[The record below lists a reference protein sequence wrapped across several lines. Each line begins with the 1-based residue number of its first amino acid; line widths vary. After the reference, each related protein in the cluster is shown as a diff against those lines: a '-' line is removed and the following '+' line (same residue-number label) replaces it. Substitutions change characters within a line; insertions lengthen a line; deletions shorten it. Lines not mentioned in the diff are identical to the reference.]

1 METINKVTQSFLV
14 ILSSS
19 ILLTACG
26 DSSQPAEIASIESA
40 ARVASNVSAADV
52 AVDDGIRTQ
61 VESALASAADLPG
74 GFTVEVNEGI
84 VLISGSMACED
95 CGGLRTPGNIG
106 TVQQSLGGVVRA
118 VPGVMRVDFDL
129 SYPSN

>member
-19 ILLTACG
+19 ILLTACDG
-26 DSSQPAEIASIESA
+26 SSQTAETAPLESA
-40 ARVASNVSAADV
+40 ALVASNVSAADV
-52 AVDDGIRTQ
+52 AVDNRIQAQ

-118 VPGVMRVDFDL
+118 VSGVMRVDFDL
-129 SYPSN
+129 SYPSD

>member
-19 ILLTACG
+19 ILLTACDG
-26 DSSQPAEIASIESA
+26 GSQTSPIESSA
-40 ARVASNVSAADV
+40 LVASNVSAADV
-52 AVDDGIRTQ
+52 AVDNRIQAQ

-106 TVQQSLGGVVRA
+106 TVKQSLGGVVRA
-118 VPGVMRVDFDL
+118 VSGVMRVDFDL
-129 SYPSN
+129 SYPSD